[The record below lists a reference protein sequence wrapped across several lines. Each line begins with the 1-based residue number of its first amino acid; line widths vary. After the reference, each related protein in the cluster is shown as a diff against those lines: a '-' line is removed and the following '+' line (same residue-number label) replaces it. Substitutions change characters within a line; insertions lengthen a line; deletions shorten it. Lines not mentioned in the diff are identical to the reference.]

1 MNHSALLQKAS
12 IRGVQSV
19 IKLEENNTQ
28 GLIFGKDEYG
38 ETPEG
43 NWTPHSPELSIDTMG
58 AFMWIVG
65 YGAVADTAYLA
76 HTAGEWVVEQG
87 NGSSDLFSNGYEVF
101 IDDFENLAYIEE
113 SILYTLPFDTNT
125 RLKTHNVMRESPEI
139 FNWLG
144 MLDINV
150 VLIIGQLSS

>member
-1 MNHSALLQKAS
+1 MKLLS
-12 IRGVQSV
+12 PHRRGT
-19 IKLEENNTQ
+19 L
-28 GLIFGKDEYG
+28 
-38 ETPEG
+38 
-43 NWTPHSPELSIDTMG
+43 
-58 AFMWIVG
+58 
-65 YGAVADTAYLA
+65 
-76 HTAGEWVVEQG
+76 
-87 NGSSDLFSNGYEVF
+87 SSDLFSNGYEVF

-150 VLIIGQLSS
+150 VLIIGLMILISIINMVSALFL